1 VEGAEA
7 DHSLHSELRLASH
20 SSRVVRRHPWRS
32 MDVRLCFT
40 NSPTIHGL
48 LVGRRRMWFPP
59 AARTRTRRGYFWGY
73 AANWGYRCPGG
84 IDYRLHDWPA
94 TAPLASI
101 TLPYLLEL
109 AHEPNSYR

>member
-1 VEGAEA
+1 MAVHGRPAL
-7 DHSLHSELRLASH
+7 LHELPND
-20 SSRVVRRHPWRS
+20 SRPA
-32 MDVRLCFT
+32 
-40 NSPTIHGL
+40 
-48 LVGRRRMWFPP
+48 GRP
-59 AARTRTRRGYFWGY
+59 AAHVVSAGRAHPNAAGVLLGVRGEL
-73 AANWGYRCPGG
+73 GYRCPGG